1 MVTWWKTTNHAVINV
16 STAIFPS
23 PSLWAVTTISSK
35 GICQTCCS
43 SMTWTGVTLI
53 NKLANRTCIT
63 KCCLTCKNFD
73 QSICQVIMKAKLYH
87 STDAR
92 TPFNW
97 FVYKKCNYEYSTE
110 VVVVVVA
117 VVNGHATQLHVQV
130 YVTAWYK
137 KCFYDFGDFH
147 HSMLSLTIPIQD
159 SIKYIIR
166 H

>member
-43 SMTWTGVTLI
+43 SMTLTGVTLI

-110 VVVVVVA
+110 VVVLFLLLSMVM
-117 VVNGHATQLHVQV
+117 LHSYMYKCMLLHDIRNVSTIL
-130 YVTAWYK
+130 VTFIIV
-137 KCFYDFGDFH
+137 CFH
-147 HSMLSLTIPIQD
+147 
-159 SIKYIIR
+159 
-166 H
+166 